1 MKPVNEYDLEN
12 LSKEQ
17 EREVKQADETV
28 SDEATEDISEGT
40 KEFIIKSKKFGKKAL
55 AYAKKNALLLIIIA
69 ILLSYFGH
77 QRHLEKAERERRA
90 EEAAEKFK
98 RKYPHLFN

>member
-12 LSKEQ
+12 LTKEQ
-17 EREVKQADETV
+17 EREMKPTDDTV
-28 SDEATEDISEGT
+28 SGEEQEELSEET
-40 KEFIIKSKKFGKKAL
+40 KEMIIKAKKFGKKAL

-77 QRHLEKAERERRA
+77 QRHLEKVERERRA